1 MVLKCSKDGLLSCHN
16 EEPFTWRA
24 SPNEEGPN
32 AASKYTCSGRA
43 ALRAIREGWGS
54 EAMGKSISLGD
65 LGPPGQEELIGCSY
79 LVCETAG
86 LEADAEA
93 GAQKQKHRRDVLKPA
108 ELQTVSLET
117 RDLVWYLG
125 CT

>member
-1 MVLKCSKDGLLSCHN
+1 
-16 EEPFTWRA
+16 
-24 SPNEEGPN
+24 
-32 AASKYTCSGRA
+32 
-43 ALRAIREGWGS
+43 
-54 EAMGKSISLGD
+54 MGKSISLGD
-65 LGPPGQEELIGCSY
+65 LGPLGQEELIGCSY

-93 GAQKQKHRRDVLKPA
+93 GAQKQKHHRDILKPA

-117 RDLVWYLG
+117 RDSIWYLG